1 MLINGI
7 VAMDKNKGIGINNQ
21 LPWKLKEDLQR
32 FQKFTTG
39 KGNNAIIM
47 GKNTWNSIKTLK
59 NRDHLI
65 LSSSMNLEYINK
77 ENIIKSFINI
87 DSLLKFTEEKKYD
100 ELWVIGGSQI
110 YKQFL
115 ELNLINN
122 FYVTMIDDEYT
133 CDTYLSSFPD
143 NYFIFQTNLLKE
155 KNSLGKNTHMI
166 VFKKIEKNMK
176 VIYNDTLWNVEN
188 IHYDDYPNC
197 YFTIKNTEGREIQTI
212 NSKLKIYKS

>member
-65 LSSSMNLEYINK
+65 LSSSINLEYINK
-77 ENIIKSFINI
+77 
-87 DSLLKFTEEKKYD
+87 KKY
-100 ELWVIGGSQI
+100 
-110 YKQFL
+110 
-115 ELNLINN
+115 
-122 FYVTMIDDEYT
+122 
-133 CDTYLSSFPD
+133 C
-143 NYFIFQTNLLKE
+143 
-155 KNSLGKNTHMI
+155 
-166 VFKKIEKNMK
+166 
-176 VIYNDTLWNVEN
+176 
-188 IHYDDYPNC
+188 
-197 YFTIKNTEGREIQTI
+197 
-212 NSKLKIYKS
+212 